1 MTSERVVIV
10 TGAAQN
16 IGAAIAARF
25 QQAGDKVICA
35 DLKAPAASPS
45 HHGMSQHFIET
56 NVAEETSVAALMTAV
71 EHDYG
76 RLDVLV
82 NNAGICIETPLESTT
97 VEDWDRVMAIN
108 VRGTFL
114 MCKHARPLMT
124 LPTVSSPAIVNIS
137 SIEGLGANPLHGV
150 YAASKAAVAALTHN
164 IALEYGRHGIRCNAI
179 SPGWIN
185 TPFNEQLLAQ
195 YPDRELVEQEIKA
208 LHPVGRLGTP
218 EDVAS
223 TVYWLASAESSFI
236 SGQNL
241 IVDGGRLAKLPLPNL

>member
-137 SIEGLGANPLHGV
+137 SIEGLGANPQHGV

-164 IALEYGRHGIRCNAI
+164 LALEYGRHGIRCNAI

>member
-195 YPDRELVEQEIKA
+195 YPDRELIEQEIKA

>member
-82 NNAGICIETPLESTT
+82 NNAGICIETPLEHTT

-137 SIEGLGANPLHGV
+137 SIEGLGANPQHGV

-164 IALEYGRHGIRCNAI
+164 LALEYGRHGIRCNAI

>member
-1 MTSERVVIV
+1 
-10 TGAAQN
+10 
-16 IGAAIAARF
+16 
-25 QQAGDKVICA
+25 
-35 DLKAPAASPS
+35 
-45 HHGMSQHFIET
+45 
-56 NVAEETSVAALMTAV
+56 
-71 EHDYG
+71 
-76 RLDVLV
+76 
-82 NNAGICIETPLESTT
+82 
-97 VEDWDRVMAIN
+97 
-108 VRGTFL
+108 
-114 MCKHARPLMT
+114 MT

-164 IALEYGRHGIRCNAI
+164 LALEYGRHGIRCNAI

>member
-1 MTSERVVIV
+1 MSSERVVIV

-35 DLKAPAASPS
+35 DLQAPKVPPS
-45 HHGMSQHFIET
+45 DNSMSQHFIET
-56 NVAEETSVAALMTAV
+56 NVAEEASVAALMTAV
-71 EHDYG
+71 ETDYG

-82 NNAGICIETPLESTT
+82 NNAGICIETPLEHTT

-114 MCKHARPLMT
+114 MCKHALPLMT
-124 LPTVSSPAIVNIS
+124 VPTVSSPTIVNIS

-164 IALEYGRHGIRCNAI
+164 LALEYGRHGIRCNAI